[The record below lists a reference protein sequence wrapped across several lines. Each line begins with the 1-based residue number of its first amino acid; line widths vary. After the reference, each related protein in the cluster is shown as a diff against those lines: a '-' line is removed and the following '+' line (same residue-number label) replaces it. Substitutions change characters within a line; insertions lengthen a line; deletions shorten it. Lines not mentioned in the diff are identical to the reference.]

1 MAMAKYVLEFERPIM
16 ELEEKI
22 AEMRSMSDQLDI
34 GPEIEVLEQKVDR
47 LRSSIYEQLTRWQR
61 VQLARHPDRP
71 FTLDYVALSRF
82 GSASTIIQRR
92 LGTSSF
98 GSGGLGGTSG
108 AAASLSSGAAL
119 ASTSAASR
127 ATDDG

>member
-1 MAMAKYVLEFERPIM
+1 MIPALSVTSSRRNTGGKYHMAKYVLEFERPIF

-34 GPEIEVLEQKVDR
+34 GPEIEVLEQKIER

-71 FTLDYVALSRF
+71 FTLDYVALICQEF
-82 GSASTIIQRR
+82 IELHGD
-92 LGTSSF
+92 
-98 GSGGLGGTSG
+98 
-108 AAASLSSGAAL
+108 
-119 ASTSAASR
+119 R
-127 ATDDG
+127 AYGDDRAI